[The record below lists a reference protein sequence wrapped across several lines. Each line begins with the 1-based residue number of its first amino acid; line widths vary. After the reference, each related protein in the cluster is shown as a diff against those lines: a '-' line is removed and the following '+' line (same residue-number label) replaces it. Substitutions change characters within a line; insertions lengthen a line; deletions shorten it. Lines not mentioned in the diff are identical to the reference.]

1 MLKSQIL
8 LQHVA
13 TMPLLIQLR
22 NISLLSLVG
31 FPLRCALK
39 TNQKTILAGHV
50 GGLSATPAGPSPSC
64 HGLRIVHDLGQRR
77 TCCAAPRLWGERHGQ
92 LQASCL
98 HGCADRLLV
107 CLWLR
112 QPHNWMYL
120 CNLIHFPSL
129 FHMSLTTNRDCPC
142 IDGQKVK
149 TLARWRRSK

>member
-77 TCCAAPRLWGERHGQ
+77 TCCAAPRLWGERRGQ
-92 LQASCL
+92 LQASASLCKPL
-98 HGCADRLLV
+98 ACTVAPIACWFAYDSASLTTQCICAIWFIFPHFST
-107 CLWLR
+107 CLWL
-112 QPHNWMYL
+112 QIGIVH
-120 CNLIHFPSL
+120 
-129 FHMSLTTNRDCPC
+129 
-142 IDGQKVK
+142 V
-149 TLARWRRSK
+149 